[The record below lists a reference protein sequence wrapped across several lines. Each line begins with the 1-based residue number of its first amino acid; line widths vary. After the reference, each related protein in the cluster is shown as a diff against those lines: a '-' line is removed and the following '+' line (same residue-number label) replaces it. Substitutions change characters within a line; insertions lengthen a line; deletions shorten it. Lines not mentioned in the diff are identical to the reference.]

1 MLESM
6 KEISDKVPINERR
19 REMLNLPNLITMLR
33 VAVIPVLFLLLLDP
47 GRVMSLVIAGFFI
60 AAAITDLLDGYI
72 ARKYDI
78 VTKAGKILDPI
89 ADKLIVSTAMIL
101 MIPLGRIPAW
111 IVALIVMRDFA
122 VDGIRH
128 MSTAGG
134 GHIIAASNIGKQKTL
149 SQVIAISALLIHYPI
164 FGADAHKVGIA
175 VLYLALALT
184 IWSGLDYVLKF
195 SKWALKR

>member
-1 MLESM
+1 M

>member
-1 MLESM
+1 MPESM
-6 KEISDKVPINERR
+6 KENSDKSRVYERR

-33 VAVIPVLFLLLLDP
+33 VAVIPVLFLLLLNP
-47 GRVMSLVIAGFFI
+47 GRAMSLMIAGFFI

-134 GHIIAASNIGKQKTL
+134 GNIVAASKIGKQKTL

-164 FGADAHKVGIA
+164 FGLDAHKIGIV
-175 VLYLALALT
+175 VLYIALALT
-184 IWSGLDYVLKF
+184 IWSGLDYAFKF

>member
-1 MLESM
+1 
-6 KEISDKVPINERR
+6 
-19 REMLNLPNLITMLR
+19 MLNLPNLITMLR
-33 VAVIPVLFLLLLDP
+33 ITVIPVLFLLLLDP
-47 GRVMSLVIAGFFI
+47 GRVLSLVIAIFFI
-60 AAAITDLLDGYI
+60 IAAITDLLDGYI

-128 MSTAGG
+128 ISTAGG
-134 GHIIAASNIGKQKTL
+134 GAIIAASKIGKQKTL
-149 SQVIAISALLIHYPI
+149 AQVIAISALLIHYPI
-164 FGADAHKVGIA
+164 FGADAHRVGIV
-175 VLYLALALT
+175 VLYVALTLT

>member
-1 MLESM
+1 M
-6 KEISDKVPINERR
+6 KEISENAPVNGRR
-19 REMLNLPNLITMLR
+19 REMVNLPNLITMLR
-33 VAVIPVLFLLLLDP
+33 VTVIPVLFLLLLDP
-47 GRVMSLVIAGFFI
+47 GRVLSLVIAVVFI
-60 AAAITDLLDGYI
+60 IAAITDLLDGYI

-111 IVALIVMRDFA
+111 VVALIVMRDFA

-134 GHIIAASNIGKQKTL
+134 GAIIAASKIGKQKTL

-164 FGADAHKVGIA
+164 FGADAHQVGIV
-175 VLYLALALT
+175 VLYIALALT

-195 SKWALKR
+195 SRWVLKR

>member
-6 KEISDKVPINERR
+6 EEISDKVAINERR